1 MTYEACLAGIHN
13 RNTFSSVASLARM
26 RRLLK
31 RLGDPQDQI
40 RCIHVAGTNGKGSVC
55 ALVESAL
62 RTSGFSTGL
71 FTSPYLVD
79 FRERIRVDGEMISE
93 ELLIACYETVMAEEQ
108 KLEQTG
114 YEPINEFELVTALG
128 FVAFAKAQV
137 DYAVIEVGLGG
148 RFDATNVIKSP
159 VVSCIMPISLDHTAV
174 LGNTVLEIAMEKA
187 GIIKTSCPLVIS
199 QQLPEVQALL
209 RCIAEEHDSPVTV
222 VGMPDLQHFDRTGSA
237 FFYGDA
243 EIKIPLL
250 GRYQVDNAA
259 TAWEVCMRLNL
270 PKAKVMQGFAAV
282 RWPGRMQYIPGN
294 VDMLI
299 DAGHNPA
306 GISVLL
312 ETIDQLFP
320 SREIIAVMAMMRD
333 KAHKICI
340 PMVAQRCKKLIATAV
355 ELPRAMSPEEL
366 AAEANGICETET
378 ASSVIDAITAARA
391 QASPGQLVLVCGS
404 VYAAGE
410 AQKTI

>member
-1 MTYEACLAGIHN
+1 MTYEACLAGIHS

-209 RCIAEEHDSPVTV
+209 RRIAEEHDSPVTV
-222 VGMPDLQHFDRTGSA
+222 VGMPDLQRFDRTGSA

-270 PKAKVMQGFAAV
+270 PKAKVMQGFSTV
-282 RWPGRMQYIPGN
+282 RWPGRMQYIPGT

-333 KAHKICI
+333 KAHKTCI

-378 ASSVIDAITAARA
+378 ASSVIDAITAAQG